1 MLDIQ
6 VLMTSEDGEKSI
18 TLNFQ
23 DTPKSEIL
31 EIIEALKD
39 FDFEL
44 DHSSEDLYSDDSEII
59 TISLGR
65 SDEDTDEFFKSIEK
79 IFGE

>member
-31 EIIEALKD
+31 EIIEVLKD

-44 DHSSEDLYSDDSEII
+44 DHASEDLYSDDSEII
-59 TISLGR
+59 IISLGGD
-65 SDEDTDEFFKSIEK
+65 DERTNEFFKSIEK

>member
-31 EIIEALKD
+31 EIVEVLKD

-44 DHSSEDLYSDDSEII
+44 DHASEDLYSDDDEII
-59 TISLGR
+59 IISLGGD
-65 SDEDTDEFFKSIEK
+65 DERTNEFFKSIEK

>member
-31 EIIEALKD
+31 EIVEVLKD

-44 DHSSEDLYSDDSEII
+44 DHASEDLYSDDDEII
-59 TISLGR
+59 IISLGGN
-65 SDEDTDEFFKSIEK
+65 DEEVNETFDFLEK

>member
-31 EIIEALKD
+31 EIVEVLKD

-44 DHSSEDLYSDDSEII
+44 DHASEDLYSDDDEII
-59 TISLGR
+59 VISLGGD
-65 SDEDTDEFFKSIEK
+65 DEEKNETFDFLEK

>member
-31 EIIEALKD
+31 EIIEVLKD
-39 FDFEL
+39 FDFDL
-44 DHSSEDLYSDDSEII
+44 DHTSEDLYSDDDEII
-59 TISLGR
+59 VISLG
-65 SDEDTDEFFKSIEK
+65 DFLEK
-79 IFGE
+79 IFEE